1 MSMPG
6 GINSHQLKWFQNVS
20 KNSIK
25 IIKGCGTVAAMCTV
39 LHICPFCWWFRPT
52 DQYFV
57 PREIALLQD
66 HPALNTYGC
75 STQLCI
81 QSWSHKLKV
90 PACSLSSTQFLE
102 TRRIWL
108 RYVKVCWMLRPNR
121 IQGVRTWGGL
131 WLDMHIILGHMCASP
146 PKICLSSPTHLHTRN
161 WYCSHGRG
169 RGYSAIRLFDQAK
182 FQLAADGVPEN
193 DITVSGIPQSWH
205 VWSRNVFTFYSYAL
219 ISLA

>member
-25 IIKGCGTVAAMCTV
+25 IVKGCGTVAAMCTV

-108 RYVKVCWMLRPNR
+108 RYVKVCWGQTELKVLVGWPVTGHAYNSGAHVRVPPKNMPFFTHPFAYSQLTLLTWTWSWLFGYSIRPNSNLQLMESR
-121 IQGVRTWGGL
+121 RMTSQSVGFRNLGMFGQGTY
-131 WLDMHIILGHMCASP
+131 SP
-146 PKICLSSPTHLHTRN
+146 YT
-161 WYCSHGRG
+161 
-169 RGYSAIRLFDQAK
+169 
-182 FQLAADGVPEN
+182 
-193 DITVSGIPQSWH
+193 
-205 VWSRNVFTFYSYAL
+205 YAL